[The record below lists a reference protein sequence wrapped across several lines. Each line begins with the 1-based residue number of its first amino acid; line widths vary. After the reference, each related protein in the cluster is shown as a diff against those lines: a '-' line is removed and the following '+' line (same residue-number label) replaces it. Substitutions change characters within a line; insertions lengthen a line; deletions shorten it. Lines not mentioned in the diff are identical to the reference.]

1 LDLSVTDNLVYMI
14 DDGKITRTQHEQE
27 SGQRFFYKKMNVNHY
42 FFYWY
47 SDYSKKTY
55 YAEGL
60 CVIDLQKEVLI
71 YKKKQFLFYRIFY
84 IDGKNIMYYISKE
97 TLLDKT
103 FLLSCSVNVQIVYPH
118 FDLLKDRMSFTEYKK
133 VTDLMC
139 RSSFNKISNSEIEIL
154 LRDFIHYDH
163 IESINENHL

>member
-1 LDLSVTDNLVYMI
+1 
-14 DDGKITRTQHEQE
+14 
-27 SGQRFFYKKMNVNHY
+27 
-42 FFYWY
+42 
-47 SDYSKKTY
+47 
-55 YAEGL
+55 
-60 CVIDLQKEVLI
+60 VIDLQKEVLI